1 MSLQE
6 LIANYGYW
14 AVLVGTFLEGE
25 TILVLGGLAASRGY
39 LELPLV
45 MLVAF
50 IGTVLGDQL
59 YFYIGRFNGQKIL
72 AKKPRWQ
79 EKSARV
85 FDLMARHEVKMI
97 LGYRFLYG
105 IRTVTPFLIG
115 ASRIHPLRFLVLN
128 LIGSA
133 IWAVAVA
140 TLGYLFGEA
149 FELFMA
155 DAKKY
160 EIALFG
166 IIILTAFSYWFWQ
179 RRKKSQRST
188 GCCGDDH

>member
-1 MSLQE
+1 MSLHE

-39 LELPLV
+39 LELPWV
-45 MLVAF
+45 MVVAF

-59 YFYIGRFNGQKIL
+59 YFYIGRFNGNKIL

-115 ASRIHPLRFLVLN
+115 ASRIHPVRFLVLN
-128 LIGSA
+128 IIGSA

-140 TLGYLFGEA
+140 YLGYLFGEA

-160 EIALFG
+160 EMGLFG
-166 IIILTAFSYWFWQ
+166 IIIGAAVAYWWWQ
-179 RRKKSQRST
+179 RRKKTRAGS
-188 GCCGDDH
+188 CCGDDH